1 MSGEFAP
8 SGASGKILTNA
19 VAGILAVD
27 SGRTTLDDWLD
38 RSAPPEMRR
47 TLAHLLL
54 TVYRRKVFLEGV
66 LGRFCSRPP
75 RPELHA
81 LLLTA
86 MAQAAF
92 QSAIAPESAANVAV
106 SVASAREKGFVNAI
120 LRRFL
125 REKPQP
131 GTTPEEV
138 LPPAVCARWKKR
150 FSPEVLNGFA
160 ELFLR
165 EAEFTFRM
173 ERDYEPEFPC
183 EAVASPGK
191 FRFFRAAEPGTVLAS
206 GSFRQGKCYIQD
218 PAASM
223 APSLADEGAEQILDL
238 CAAPGGKTLMLAE
251 LAAPGAKI
259 TAADV
264 SARRQEQTRA
274 NFALRKLPAE
284 VLVSGP
290 EGISG
295 EYDLVLAD
303 VPCSNT
309 GVFRRRPD
317 ALHRF
322 TGETLLRAATLQKKI
337 LEAAAPRVRQGG
349 SLLYS
354 TCSIEEEEDAMQVQG
369 FLERH
374 PEFQLAEERLL
385 LPSLEHDG
393 AYAAKLIRR

>member
-1 MSGEFAP
+1 MNGNPPP
-8 SGASGKILTNA
+8 SGASGKILNA
-19 VAGILAVD
+19 AMAGILAVD

-38 RSAPPEMRR
+38 RDAPPELRR

-66 LGRFCSRPP
+66 LERFCSRPP

-86 MAQAAF
+86 MTQAAF

-106 SVASAREKGFVNAI
+106 SVASIREKGFVNAI

-131 GTTPEEV
+131 ESRPEQV
-138 LPPAVCARWKKR
+138 LPPFPCARWKKR
-150 FSPEVLNGFA
+150 FSAEELNGFTNA
-160 ELFLR
+160 FLG

-173 ERDYEPEFPC
+173 EQDYSPDFPC
-183 EAVASPGK
+183 DAVASPGK
-191 FRFFRAAEPGTVLAS
+191 FRFFRSADPGAVLNSEA
-206 GSFRQGKCYIQD
+206 FRQGYLYVQD

-223 APSLADEGAEQILDL
+223 APSLANGGEKSILDL

-259 TAADV
+259 IAADV
-264 SARRQEQTRA
+264 SARRQEQTRT
-274 NFALRKLPAE
+274 NFALRKLLAE
-284 VLVSGP
+284 VLVSSP
-290 EGISG
+290 EEVSG
-295 EYDLVLAD
+295 EFDLVLAD

-317 ALHRF
+317 ALYRF
-322 TGETLLRAATLQKKI
+322 SGESLIRAVTLQKKI
-337 LEAAAPRVRQGG
+337 LDAAVPRIKQGG
-349 SLLYS
+349 ALIYS
-354 TCSIEEEEDAMQVQG
+354 TCSIEEEEDSRQVRG

-374 PEFQLAEERLL
+374 PEFRLAEERLL
-385 LPSLEHDG
+385 LPGPDHDG
-393 AYAAKLIRR
+393 AYAAKLIRS